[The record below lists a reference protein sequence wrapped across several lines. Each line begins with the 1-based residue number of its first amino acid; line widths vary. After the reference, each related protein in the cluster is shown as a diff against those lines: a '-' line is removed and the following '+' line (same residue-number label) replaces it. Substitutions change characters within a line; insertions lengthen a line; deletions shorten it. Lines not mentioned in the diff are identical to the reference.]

1 LPFSRKIR
9 VIEKSRNFHTVELS
23 NSTHF
28 VKRTCLDFDHCTP
41 FSSLRFSDLLPPEL
55 HPRDKTTTDDTMDTS
70 SSSDS
75 SDSEDNRLAPPKLA
89 PVSASKPSNYYSS
102 TDIKEEASIEYS
114 SNNSD
119 SEELDQPIHELSEPE
134 TKKVIIPI
142 TPIGKFPN
150 LILKKKLFIV

>member
-1 LPFSRKIR
+1 
-9 VIEKSRNFHTVELS
+9 
-23 NSTHF
+23 
-28 VKRTCLDFDHCTP
+28 
-41 FSSLRFSDLLPPEL
+41 
-55 HPRDKTTTDDTMDTS
+55 MDTS

-119 SEELDQPIHELSEPE
+119 SEELDQIHELSEPE

-142 TPIGKFPN
+142 TPIGKYPIRNFCQ
-150 LILKKKLFIV
+150 K